1 MMKNTCLIL
10 TNNAELF
17 AGGKIPLIMEIEA
30 AGYQLTEIRV
40 YRTPAEG
47 FYAAIEACTAW
58 ADNLFV
64 VLCGYGSDEVAEGI
78 QKAFGGGFL
87 RGAGM
92 GAGMI
97 EWGEKTLFLL
107 PASQCVYLR
116 EVCFPYLENKS
127 GQRLGSLVFRAVG
140 ADKKK
145 VDSLVKKA
153 KEYADGRAKIRLENA
168 FGEDVIRVFY
178 DENTPRM
185 LTDDLVRYFAEQL
198 SDNLYA
204 LEETT
209 LEKQLVD
216 LLKIRRK
223 RLCVAESF
231 TGGGIASK
239 IVSVSGASEVY
250 VEGLNTYADFSKMQ
264 RLGVSEFTLRSQGAV
279 SEQTA
284 YEMAAGLL
292 QQGNCDVSIAT
303 TGLAGPKDDGSGLPI
318 GTCYIAIGVEENVY
332 VYHYLLEGDRDTITQ
347 TAIRYALFLA
357 CKHLKNL

>member
-1 MMKNTCLIL
+1 MKSACLII
-10 TNNAELF
+10 TNSAELF
-17 AGGKIPLIMEIEA
+17 HGGNLPMIQAIEA
-30 AGYQLTEIRV
+30 AGYDL
-40 YRTPAEG
+40 AETRIFRKNDEV
-47 FYAAIEACTAW
+47 FYLGVKACLEW

-64 VLCGYGSDEVAEGI
+64 VLCGYAAEMVADGLQRALGGNFMRGSVG
-78 QKAFGGGFL
+78 
-87 RGAGM
+87 GAGM
-92 GAGMI
+92 L
-97 EWGEKTLFLL
+97 ETGEKTLFLL
-107 PASQCVYLR
+107 PMQEHAYLQ
-116 EVCFPYLENKS
+116 EVCFPYLEKKY
-127 GQRLGSLVFRAVG
+127 GRRVGSLVFRAVG
-140 ADKKK
+140 ADEQK
-145 VDSLVKKA
+145 VLQLVKKA
-153 KEYADGRAKIRLENA
+153 EQYADGRARIRREYA

-178 DENTPRM
+178 DESTPRM

-198 SDNLYA
+198 ADNLYA

-216 LLKIRRK
+216 LLKLRRK

-239 IVSVSGASEVY
+239 VVSVSGASEVY
-250 VEGLNTYADFSKMQ
+250 IEGLNTYADFSKMQ

-292 QQGNCDVSIAT
+292 QQGNCDISIAT

-318 GTCYIAIGVEENVY
+318 GTCYIAVGVEQNVY
-332 VYHYLLEGDRDTITQ
+332 VYPYRLEGDRDTITK

>member
-1 MMKNTCLIL
+1 MVNR
-10 TNNAELF
+10 
-17 AGGKIPLIMEIEA
+17 IEM
-30 AGYQLTEIRV
+30 AGYECVETRV
-40 YRTPAEG
+40 FRKDNEV
-47 FYAAIEACTAW
+47 FYLGVKSCLEW
-58 ADNLFV
+58 ADNAFV
-64 VLCGYGSDEVAEGI
+64 VLCGFSVEAVADGLQRALGGSFMRGSVG
-78 QKAFGGGFL
+78 
-87 RGAGM
+87 GAGM
-92 GAGMI
+92 LEI
-97 EWGEKTLFLL
+97 GEKTLFLL
-107 PASQCVYLR
+107 PEGDEAYLT
-116 EVCFPYLENKS
+116 EVCLPYLAKKY
-127 GQRLGSLVFRAVG
+127 GRRVGSLVFRAVG
-140 ADKKK
+140 ADRQK
-145 VDSLVKKA
+145 VLQLINKA
-153 KEYADGRAKIRLENA
+153 EQYADGRANIRREHA

-198 SDNLYA
+198 ADNLYA

-216 LLKIRRK
+216 LLKLRRK

-239 IVSVSGASEVY
+239 IVSVPGASEVY
-250 VEGLNTYADFSKMQ
+250 VEGLNTYADVSKMQ
-264 RLGVSEFTLRSQGAV
+264 RLGVAEFTLRSQGAV

-292 QQGNCDVSIAT
+292 EQGNADISIAT

-318 GTCYIAIGVEENVY
+318 GTCYIAVGVEQNVY
-332 VYHYLLEGDRDTITQ
+332 VYHYQLEGDRDTITK

>member
-1 MMKNTCLIL
+1 MVQ
-10 TNNAELF
+10 
-17 AGGKIPLIMEIEA
+17 EIEA
-30 AGYQLTEIRV
+30 AGYDL
-40 YRTPAEG
+40 AETRIFRKDNER
-47 FYAAIEACTAW
+47 FYLGVKTCLEW
-58 ADNLFV
+58 ADNVFV
-64 VLCGYGSDEVAEGI
+64 VLCGYVAEVVAEGL
-78 QKAFGGGFL
+78 QRALGGNFMRGSVG
-87 RGAGM
+87 GAGM
-92 GAGMI
+92 L
-97 EWGEKTLFLL
+97 EVGEKTLFLL
-107 PASQCVYLR
+107 PMQEGAYLR
-116 EVCFPYLENKS
+116 EVCFPYLEKKY
-127 GQRLGSLVFRAVG
+127 GRRVGSLVFRAVG
-140 ADKKK
+140 ADEQK
-145 VDSLVKKA
+145 VLQLVKKA
-153 KEYADGRAKIRLENA
+153 EQYADGRARIRREYA
-168 FGEDVIRVFY
+168 FGEDVIWVFY

-198 SDNLYA
+198 ADNLYA

-216 LLKIRRK
+216 LLKLRRK

-292 QQGNCDVSIAT
+292 QQGNCDISIAT

-318 GTCYIAIGVEENVY
+318 GTCYIAVGVEQNVY
-332 VYHYLLEGDRDTITQ
+332 VYPYRLEGDRDTITK